1 MLMTIEGVFLL
12 SGVAA
17 GVVPACLAVA
27 QPAPPA
33 PEPAWSA
40 SAEISLW
47 RPAIQDDL
55 GLPGA
60 GTIVLQDHGL
70 NDNEITPLVTATLT
84 RGDWTIELAGFDFET
99 TGGGASASAFTLGS
113 VSVGAG
119 ATFGA
124 EVDYTSLWLSASKQ
138 VWAEEVGNDSGLAL
152 HLGGGLRVSDLR
164 VQISS
169 GGAGLSDDE
178 VWAEALAVA
187 RLSVTLPRDLSFDI
201 HGDAGGGFD
210 STAWSIGARV
220 RWQPEPYLGAQFGY
234 RFQRTDLDDDGFRFD
249 GALAGLYAGFTIEF

>member
-1 MLMTIEGVFLL
+1 MLKMTDGVFLL
-12 SGVAA
+12 T
-17 GVVPACLAVA
+17 GVVPACLAAA
-27 QPAPPA
+27 QPDPIPA
-33 PEPAWSA
+33 ETPASVWSA

-70 NDNEITPLVTATLT
+70 DDNEITPLVTAALSK
-84 RGDWTIELAGFDFET
+84 GDWTIELAGFDFET
-99 TGGGASASAFTLGS
+99 TGGGASPSAFTLGS
-113 VSVGAG
+113 VSVAAG

-124 EVDYTSLWLSASKQ
+124 EIDYTSLWLSVSKR
-138 VWAEEVGNDSGLAL
+138 VWAEEIGDDSGLAL
-152 HLGGGLRVSDLR
+152 RLGGGVRVSDLR

-169 GGAGLSDDE
+169 GGAGLSDDK
-178 VWAEALAVA
+178 VWAEAIGTVGL
-187 RLSVTLPRDLSFDI
+187 RVTLPRDFSFDI
-201 HGDAGGGFD
+201 NGDVGAGFD
-210 STAWSIGARV
+210 STAFSIGARL

-249 GALAGLYAGFTIEF
+249 GALAGLYAGFTVEF